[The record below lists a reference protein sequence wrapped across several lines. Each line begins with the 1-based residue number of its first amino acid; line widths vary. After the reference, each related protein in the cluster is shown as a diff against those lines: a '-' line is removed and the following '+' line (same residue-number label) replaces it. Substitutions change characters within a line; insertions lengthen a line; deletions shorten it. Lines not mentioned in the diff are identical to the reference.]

1 MRYDPLQSFGW
12 WVSHNGP
19 LLKPFER
26 MRSGTPVTN
35 PHRNLLPRIHLRHRF
50 KQVQHPAPPH
60 THTHTI
66 ALMFCLVHI
75 LCPITIVFEKYDYT
89 YFR

>member
-1 MRYDPLQSFGW
+1 MHYDPLQSSEW
-12 WVSHNGP
+12 WVSHSGP
-19 LLKPFER
+19 LFKPFER

-35 PHRNLLPRIHLRHRF
+35 PRRYLLPRIHLRHRF
-50 KQVQHPAPPH
+50 KQVQPPPPP
-60 THTHTI
+60 THTT
-66 ALMFCLVHI
+66 ALMFSLVHI

>member
-50 KQVQHPAPPH
+50 KQVQPPPPH
-60 THTHTI
+60 THTHNSPYVLFGSYI
-66 ALMFCLVHI
+66 MSNNNSF
-75 LCPITIVFEKYDYT
+75 
-89 YFR
+89 

>member
-1 MRYDPLQSFGW
+1 
-12 WVSHNGP
+12 
-19 LLKPFER
+19 
-26 MRSGTPVTN
+26 
-35 PHRNLLPRIHLRHRF
+35 LRHRF
-50 KQVQHPAPPH
+50 KQVQPPPP